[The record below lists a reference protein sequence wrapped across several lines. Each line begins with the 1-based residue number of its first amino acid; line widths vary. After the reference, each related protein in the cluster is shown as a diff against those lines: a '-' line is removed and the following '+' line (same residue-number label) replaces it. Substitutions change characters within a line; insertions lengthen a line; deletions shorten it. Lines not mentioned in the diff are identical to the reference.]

1 MCGGGPSPPPAPP
14 APPAPPP
21 GKQPPKQAKG
31 RRRTQ
36 DSATFSRSAV
46 SRMYAPQGTL
56 MSTDIPDTGK
66 TLLGS

>member
-1 MCGGGPSPPPAPP
+1 MCGGGPSNPPTPPPPAPLVETNL
-14 APPAPPP
+14 
-21 GKQPPKQAKG
+21 PPKKAKG

>member
-1 MCGGGPSPPPAPP
+1 MCGGRPPEPPPPP
-14 APPAPPP
+14 PPPPP

-36 DSATFSRSAV
+36 DSATFSRSAA